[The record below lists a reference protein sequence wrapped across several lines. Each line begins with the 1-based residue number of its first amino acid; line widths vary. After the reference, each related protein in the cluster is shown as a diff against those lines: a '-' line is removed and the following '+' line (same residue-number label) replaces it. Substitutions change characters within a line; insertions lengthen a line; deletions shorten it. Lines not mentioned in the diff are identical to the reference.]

1 MNSISRTYEKVPVKT
16 PCAINRKTEMD
27 CCQCTQKYL
36 LSELGLNPS
45 EISISKKEIATIYL

>member
-1 MNSISRTYEKVPVKT
+1 
-16 PCAINRKTEMD
+16 MD